1 MPHSPLVAI
10 SVKIHAGVRIARTL
24 ELKGALL
31 VGTARNSELVAPRIS
46 KFRGSSSWWSE
57 GKEKHLKV
65 RCSFTGDLTTFTIIK
80 VSIIGGM
87 AQRMHAPSGCL
98 APVDFPSGQERFHT
112 HLLDGKGARQVW
124 L

>member
-1 MPHSPLVAI
+1 MAI
-10 SVKIHAGVRIARTL
+10 SVNIHASARIARAL

-31 VGTARNSELVAPRIS
+31 VGKANSELVAPRIS
-46 KFRGSSSWWSE
+46 KFRGSSSRSE

-65 RCSFTGDLTTFTIIK
+65 RCSFTGDSTTATIIK

-98 APVDFPSGQERFHT
+98 APVDFPSGQERFPT
-112 HLLDGKGARQVW
+112 HLLDGKGARQF
-124 L
+124 